1 MGVSQVSE
9 GSRCIPGRRKG
20 MGQSMKECVRTGSCW
35 VIFENTAKGEAGGE
49 MGEPR
54 RASAVEDLEHLARER
69 VWLYP
74 VGGRD

>member
-1 MGVSQVSE
+1 
-9 GSRCIPGRRKG
+9 
-20 MGQSMKECVRTGSCW
+20 MKECVRTGSCW
-35 VIFENTAKGEAGGE
+35 VIFENTAKGEADGE

-74 VGGRD
+74 VGGRDQKKDFQQQITWREPYF